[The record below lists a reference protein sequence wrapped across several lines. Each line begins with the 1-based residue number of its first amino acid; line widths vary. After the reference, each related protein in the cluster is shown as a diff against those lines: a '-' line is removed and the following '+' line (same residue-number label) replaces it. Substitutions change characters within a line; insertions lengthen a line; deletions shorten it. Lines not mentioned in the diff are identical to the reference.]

1 MVDGKWQEFF
11 NPVDNSIKVVYFQNE
26 KFILKP
32 IAHSMNYDGISL
44 LGFIREDLYV
54 YTSHT
59 STLWFDPN
67 LGVVIIDGD
76 EQLIR
81 QDFKKTTRK

>member
-1 MVDGKWQEFF
+1 VEGRWQEFY
-11 NPVDNSIKVVYFQNE
+11 NPNDSSIKVVYFKKE

-32 IAHSMNYDGISL
+32 IGHSLTYEGVSL
-44 LGFIREDLYV
+44 LGFIKENLYV
-54 YTSHT
+54 YSSHN
-59 STLWFDPN
+59 STFWFEPN

-81 QDFKKTTRK
+81 QDFEKTTRK